1 MKTNIR
7 TYKNKKELDLMEEK
21 KRLFK
26 SITFLTALIGT
37 LYAVQVLLSTKI

>member
-21 KRLFK
+21 RKLFK
-26 SITFLTALIGT
+26 SVTFLVALIGT